1 MGKGKMATE
10 LGLEIH
16 DAEVILNRYHKTVP
30 FVPRNSKRL
39 QSNSK

>member
-30 FVPRNSKRL
+30 FVKEPKRL
-39 QSNSK
+39 QVERK